1 MFFFWK
7 ELITATKRVKGGER
21 WGGRKG
27 EKISRQSIKSYE
39 SSTILRTVKNLGTGV
54 IISYK
59 NTPLPTALENKA
71 KTDKK
76 VKVIF
81 RVNLLLVNLLG
92 KLTSSVIYSTPN
104 PFS

>member
-39 SSTILRTVKNLGTGV
+39 SSTILWTVKNLATGV
-54 IISYK
+54 TIIYK
-59 NTPLPTALENKA
+59 NAPLPLALESKA
-71 KTDKK
+71 KTNKK

-81 RVNLLLVNLLG
+81 RINLSLANLLG
-92 KLTSSVIYSTPN
+92 KLTSFVIYFAPD
-104 PFS
+104 PFL